1 MRTICHNLL
10 ICCMLV
16 LCLTAC
22 RDEEFP
28 SMEVSGIEQTGEG
41 NTRTDLKNPGY
52 LQQEGDYWVATGQV
66 PLVGVGRVV
75 DDISGSLVGLI
86 DFTDDNNLDNLIDED
101 LGNCAKLKNETV
113 GLELLANQGVAVK
126 DMYRNYAGGQIAG
139 FAIKQESASLLTLD
153 VLKTFFIETYLDGK
167 KQESIGATKDTE
179 VLDLNLLSP
188 KNSSVQLISCA
199 TTKPFDEVKLCF
211 GGVSADVLAG
221 LQIYYAFVG
230 ENKAVPILKSNFPGA
245 EGSDA
250 YPFHESELTNDKLTD
265 GPGFGIIQIGSI
277 DYTVS
282 FGNTKKVP
290 TGSEIGFATS
300 SGGLLGL
307 GLFKN
312 TKLTYTYSDDT
323 TEEVTLDGSLLG
335 LSLIGG
341 GNTLHGAIPQEDK
354 KVIKVE
360 IAFTA
365 IVSLDLKWTTV
376 HYAYYRE
383 PVQLDPTTYFVV
395 ANDTVG
401 TASYA
406 LPKPDVGN
414 VIYTFE
420 SGPAMAAVTNNTL
433 TGMTEDGTYCLH
445 AVYTAAD
452 GKQTAYNFV
461 IVKKEETVPACHMPI
476 TQKQYPNAQVIR
488 QMSLD
493 NLGCLLCLEGESV
506 DEQNHRAGNLVDVN
520 TNNYAGGITG
530 VNVAQNR
537 GIVGVDAGQTIG
549 TEGQEMR
556 VGFVLQ
562 TTKEFLNLS
571 ALSFFRIRVLDDDGK
586 QIEDAVPGENN
597 TVGLGL
603 LNGNSNK
610 VRVSVK
616 VSKPFQKVELY
627 KAGVADVG
635 LSALRVYYAFWEDIS
650 DNACSETSA
659 TGLMPDGACTTLLSN
674 FANHTEIDYEHTK
687 SMGVANVDATFASLG
702 NAIDNNNN
710 TAALIP
716 ITNVIGGTQ
725 LGIKFDQL
733 GGNQQVG
740 VILRDPNGVLSLTAI
755 KTGISIKAYLDDA
768 EVNLVSYK
776 ENMATGSPTIVDL
789 SVIGYGDRYYLEVT
803 PMSAFNRIVIDFGTG
818 LADVLTFYEVYGVY
832 YRPDADG
839 DGIPDCSED
848 PDETPDEDDSGGVTM
863 QLQTTDI
870 CVGDAISIQAQEGV
884 GVPADGKYWLKCEAS
899 GIEPVVIPVGIENGQ
914 LVATDSTKP
923 LLINT
928 SGIYSLRLYSK
939 EDCSG
944 EMISSKAL
952 IITVHPDVT
961 TWTGSVSNDWN
972 TWNNWSDGTPWEC
985 TNVIIPGGCSRYPV
999 LKESA
1004 YKDKLNRCNYI
1015 HIKDGGQLVNSFYLN
1030 QYAKA
1035 WVDIKLKG
1043 GRYYMLSA
1051 PLKDMI
1057 SGDMFISPGLDLT
1070 NKDFIDWNEKVYPEV
1085 RIHPYIYQRL
1095 WNTNA
1100 PVKNPAGYQ
1109 ASGVVVPDETHWTP
1123 PYNALTQPYR
1133 LGEGFSL
1140 MAGTADTGEYTFV
1153 FPKIHTIYHYYNLAG
1168 TETGLTENVH
1178 QTTQSLSGRFIDE
1191 GEWENGILNVTL
1203 TNQQAGLA
1211 FLAGNPFMA
1220 HINLASFMSYNGI
1233 NEVKV
1238 YDGNVNNTL
1247 ILIDGELVS
1256 STGSSLEYILPMEA
1270 FFVMDNST
1278 ASTRQIT
1285 FTQNMLS
1292 TGTVRTRAATR
1303 ASSVEN
1309 SLLRISASA
1318 GGTVSKCLVRIDGKA
1333 DAGVRPGEDTRLLV
1347 EGDTCPAAVVY
1358 TVADGTALDI
1368 QQVPAS
1374 VNRIP
1379 LGFYLR
1385 QEGMDVTLAFEGAD
1399 SKVWQDY
1406 CLVDSRTGKQTDIQ
1420 AGHVT
1425 LHQVESGNGVYYLER
1440 K

>member
-1 MRTICHNLL
+1 MRKIYYNLL
-10 ICCMLV
+10 TICCMLA

-22 RDEEFP
+22 VDEDFP
-28 SMEVSGIEQTGEG
+28 SMDTSGIQVETD
-41 NTRTDLKNPGY
+41 TRTEMEEPGL

-86 DFTDDNNLDNLIDED
+86 DFTEDNKLDNLIDED
-101 LGNCAKLKNETV
+101 LKNCAKLKNETV
-113 GLELLANQGVAVK
+113 GLEVLANQGVAVK
-126 DMYRNYAGGQIAG
+126 DVYRNYAGGQIAG

-167 KQESIGATKDTE
+167 KQESIGSTEDTD

-188 KNSSVQLISCA
+188 QNSSVQLISCE
-199 TTKPFDEVKLCF
+199 TTKPFDEIKLCF

-245 EGSDA
+245 EGSDT
-250 YPFHESELTNDKLTD
+250 YLFHESELTNDKLTD
-265 GPGFGIIQIGSI
+265 GPGFGIIQIGSAE
-277 DYTVS
+277 YSVS
-282 FGNTKKVP
+282 FGNTFQVP
-290 TGSEIGFATS
+290 IGSEIGFATS
-300 SGGLLGL
+300 SGGLVGL

-341 GNTLHGAIPQEDK
+341 GNTLHGAIPQKNKNVK
-354 KVIKVE
+354 KVK
-360 IAFTA
+360 IAFTSV
-365 IVSLDLKWTTV
+365 ISVDLKWTTV
-376 HYAYYRE
+376 HYAYYRK

-401 TASYA
+401 TESYA
-406 LPKPDVGN
+406 LPKSDEGN

-420 SGPAMAAVTNNTL
+420 GGPALAMVAGNTI
-433 TGMTEDGTYCLH
+433 TGMTEDGTYQFH
-445 AVYTAAD
+445 AVYTAPD

-461 IVKKEETVPACHMPI
+461 IVKKEETVPVCHMPI
-476 TQKQYPNAQVIR
+476 TRKQYPNADVIEN
-488 QMSLD
+488 MSD
-493 NLGCLLCLEGESV
+493 DKQGCLLCLEDENV
-506 DEQNHRAGNLVDVN
+506 DDEHLAKNLVDEN

-537 GIVGVDAGQTIG
+537 GIVGVDAGQPIG
-549 TEGQEMR
+549 EGKEIR

-571 ALSFFRIRVLDDDGK
+571 ALNFFRIRVLDAEGNVIVND
-586 QIEDAVPGENN
+586 VPAENN

-616 VSKPFQKVELY
+616 VSRPFQKVELY
-627 KAGVADVG
+627 KSGLAEIG
-635 LSALRVYYAFWEDIS
+635 LSVLRVYYAFWEDLS
-650 DNACSETSA
+650 DDACSETLS
-659 TGLMPDGACTTLLSN
+659 TGFLPDDACTTLLSN

-687 SMGVANVDATFASLG
+687 SKGVANVDATFASLG
-702 NAIDNNNN
+702 NIIDNNNN

-725 LGIKFDQL
+725 LGIKFDRL
-733 GGNQQVG
+733 NGDQQVG
-740 VILRDPNGVLSLTAI
+740 VILRDPNGVLELSAI
-755 KTGISIKAYLDDA
+755 KTGISIKAYLDDT
-768 EVNLVSYK
+768 EVPLNPD
-776 ENMATGSPTIVDL
+776 MATQDPTIVDL

-803 PMSAFNRIVIDFGTG
+803 PSDAFNRIVINFGIG
-818 LADVLTFYEVYGVY
+818 LAQALTFYEVYGVY
-832 YRPDADG
+832 YRPDEDG
-839 DGIPDCSED
+839 NGIPDCSEN
-848 PDETPDEDDSGGVTM
+848 PDEEPDEDDSSGVSI

-870 CVGDAISIQAQEGV
+870 CVGDAIFIQAKEGV
-884 GVPADGKYWLKCEAS
+884 GAPTDGNYWLKCEAS
-899 GIEPVVIPVGIENGQ
+899 GIKPVVIPVRIEDGQ
-914 LVATDSTKP
+914 LVATDATTRP

-928 SGIYSLRLYSK
+928 PGIYSLRLYSK

-952 IITVHPDVT
+952 ILTVHPDVT
-961 TWTGSVSNDWN
+961 TWTGNVSTDWN
-972 TWNNWSDGTPWEC
+972 TWNNWTAGTPWEC
-985 TNVIIPGGCSRYPV
+985 TNVIIPGGCSCYPV
-999 LKESA
+999 LRESA

-1030 QYAKA
+1030 KYVKA
-1035 WVDIKLKG
+1035 WVDIKLQG

-1070 NKDFIDWNEKVYPEV
+1070 NTDFSDWNAEAYPEV
-1085 RIHPYIYQRL
+1085 RIRPYIYQRL

-1100 PVKNPAGYQ
+1100 PVKNPAGYHL
-1109 ASGVVVPDETHWTP
+1109 ASGKVVPDETNWTP
-1123 PYNALTQPYR
+1123 PYNALNQPYQ
-1133 LGEGFSL
+1133 LGQGFSL
-1140 MAGTADTGEYTFV
+1140 MAGTGTGEYTFV
-1153 FPKIHTIYHYYNLAG
+1153 FPKTHTIYHYYNLAG
-1168 TETGLTENVH
+1168 AETGLTEDVH
-1178 QTTQSLSGRFIDE
+1178 QNQTLSGRFIDE
-1191 GEWENGILNVTL
+1191 DEWKNGVLNVTL
-1203 TNQQAGLA
+1203 TNKQAELA

-1256 STGSSLEYILPMEA
+1256 STGSLLESILPMEA
-1270 FFVMDNST
+1270 FFVVNNSEMT
-1278 ASTRQIT
+1278 TRQIA
-1285 FTQNMLS
+1285 FTPDMLS

-1333 DAGVRPGEDTRLLV
+1333 DAGVRLGEDTRLLV
-1347 EGDTCPAAVVY
+1347 EGVTRPAAVVY

-1374 VNRIP
+1374 VDRIP
-1379 LGFYLR
+1379 LGFYLK
-1385 QEGMDVTLAFEGAD
+1385 QEGTDVTLTFEGAD
-1399 SKVWQDY
+1399 SKAWQGY
-1406 CLVDSRTGKQTDIQ
+1406 YLVDSRSGKRTAIQTGRVILRNVQ
-1420 AGHVT
+1420 
-1425 LHQVESGNGVYYLER
+1425 SGNGMYYLER